1 MMQRPIGLSP
11 DECAAMAPPGVTSEP
26 VSPAEGPTAG
36 PITGFN
42 VKKERKHS
50 HYFKPCPFNELDI
63 YRLILILEIVDPC
76 LQHAFKKI
84 ALAGGRRHKSIEKD
98 VQEAIDTLERWKEM
112 REEEREATKH

>member
-1 MMQRPIGLSP
+1 MTSNFIG
-11 DECAAMAPPGVTSEP
+11 GVTVNDVAIAGP
-26 VSPAEGPTAG
+26 VTVMTTPEVAAAG
-36 PITGFN
+36 PITGFK

-50 HYFKPCPFNELDI
+50 HYFKACPFDEVDI
-63 YRLILILEIVDPC
+63 YRMILIFEIIDPC

-112 REEEREATKH
+112 REEERAATKH